1 MVTILSMMAMKSMH
15 SSLPEAAGE
24 AATVLVVGCISPP
37 CIMGRTPPTSRST
50 PVLFRWPEA
59 TDISLSLTY
68 REEQRWRL
76 YSSSSTTTSQK
87 QKQKCA
93 PVLKQT
99 SSNQNSVSTKTI
111 QDRRETRNYNVQNWS
126 DKSSLGEENHQSLS
140 FRYFRIQGP
149 TKRIF

>member
-1 MVTILSMMAMKSMH
+1 MVTILSMMAMKSMR

-68 REEQRWRL
+68 QGRTEV
-76 YSSSSTTTSQK
+76 K
-87 QKQKCA
+87 A
-93 PVLKQT
+93 ILKLFHYHFPK
-99 SSNQNSVSTKTI
+99 TKTKM
-111 QDRRETRNYNVQNWS
+111 R
-126 DKSSLGEENHQSLS
+126 SSAQTNFFKPKLSVHKNHS
-140 FRYFRIQGP
+140 R
-149 TKRIF
+149 

>member
-68 REEQRWRL
+68 QGRTEV
-76 YSSSSTTTSQK
+76 K
-87 QKQKCA
+87 A
-93 PVLKQT
+93 ILKALPLPLPKNKNKNALQC
-99 SSNQNSVSTKTI
+99 SNKLLQTKTQCPQKPFKI
-111 QDRRETRNYNVQNWS
+111 EG
-126 DKSSLGEENHQSLS
+126 KL
-140 FRYFRIQGP
+140 
-149 TKRIF
+149 